1 MAIGD
6 FVAPSSLTG
15 LRSKWCV
22 RAVNG
27 APGQRSNEAHGG
39 AHLASCS
46 QYFHASGMMMARR
59 DVVVIVACCI
69 LLIFFSPSL
78 LYYLPLL
85 FFWLLFFYLSII
97 IILRITYYTVIQSHR
112 FLVPSFIEFN
122 CTLNQCHLASFT

>member
-6 FVAPSSLTG
+6 FVAPSPLTG

-59 DVVVIVACCI
+59 CCCYCC
-69 LLIFFSPSL
+69 LLYTSYFFFSFSSL
-78 LYYLPLL
+78 LSSSS
-85 FFWLLFFYLSII
+85 FF
-97 IILRITYYTVIQSHR
+97 
-112 FLVPSFIEFN
+112 
-122 CTLNQCHLASFT
+122 LASLLLSFY

>member
-59 DVVVIVACCI
+59 CCCYCC
-69 LLIFFSPSL
+69 LLYTSYFFFSFSSL
-78 LYYLPLL
+78 LSSSSFFLASLLLSFYY
-85 FFWLLFFYLSII
+85 YY
-97 IILRITYYTVIQSHR
+97 ITYHCDSKSSFPR
-112 FLVPSFIEFN
+112 SFIHRIQLY
-122 CTLNQCHLASFT
+122 T